1 VDHTCP
7 PGEVWFEGGGC
18 QPAAGADTGLGPK
31 QSVPFELIQELESIF
46 DAFALSSP
54 FSAIF

>member
-18 QPAAGADTGLGPK
+18 QPAAGADTGLGPNRT
-31 QSVPFELIQELESIF
+31 VPNRLFVALESIF
-46 DAFALSSP
+46 DALGLSGPLNAL
-54 FSAIF
+54 F